1 MGQFFRHNFMV
12 AVQYSTRPLKPR
24 QLAALLLCLPLAAP
38 VGAQGL
44 PDLGDA
50 SAASLSDTQERTI
63 GNRIMREVRVDP
75 VYVDDPE
82 VSDYVNSLGARLLG
96 GVEGP
101 RREIDFF
108 VVQDDTVNAF
118 ALVGGHIGVH
128 TGLLTLTQNESELAG
143 VIAHEIAHI
152 VQRHQARAIHG
163 SRGAG
168 LTSLA
173 ALAVAIL
180 ASRGGGSQGG
190 QVTEA
195 AIAGATALQMQNQL
209 DYTREHE
216 READRVGLTILERT
230 GFDTRGMAS
239 FFERLLRANRL
250 NEYKGAPSY
259 LRTHP
264 LTTERIAD
272 IQDRIQGTPA
282 KLVADSFDYRLV
294 KAKVRAMAG
303 SPTEAV
309 TLFRTMLED
318 KTVVRPREEVY
329 GLAYALRRAREFDA
343 AWKTLAPLRA
353 NQPSQAAFELLAAQ
367 LLADQGRTDEALA
380 TYRGALRSYARNRGL
395 VYGYLTLLLQAGKP
409 RDVIAD
415 VEERLRT
422 VQDDAQLY
430 EIQARAL
437 AAAGDPIAQH
447 RAQAEAYYRRG
458 NLGAAVEQLEI
469 AVKQKTDDF
478 YQASSAESRL
488 RELRTLLENERSAE
502 KALKI
507 S

>member
-1 MGQFFRHNFMV
+1 LILR
-12 AVQYSTRPLKPR
+12 L
-24 QLAALLLCLPLAAP
+24 LAALLLSLPLAAP

-63 GNRIMREVRVDP
+63 GNRIMREVRIDP
-75 VYVDDPE
+75 LYVEDPD
-82 VSDYVNSLGARLLG
+82 VSDYINALGSRLLA

-101 RREIDFF
+101 RRDIDFF
-108 VVQDDTVNAF
+108 VVQDDSVNAF

-143 VIAHEIAHI
+143 VMAHEISHI

-163 SRGAG
+163 SRGSS

-180 ASRGGGSQGG
+180 AARGGGSQGG

-195 AIAGATALQMQNQL
+195 AIAGATALQIQNQL

-216 READRVGLTILERT
+216 READRVGLTVLERT
-230 GFDTRGMAS
+230 GFDTRGMAA
-239 FFERLLRANRL
+239 FFERLLRSNRL
-250 NEYKGAPSY
+250 NEFKGAPSY

-282 KLVADSFDYRLV
+282 RMVPDSFDYRLV
-294 KAKVRAMAG
+294 KAKLRASAG

-309 TLFRTMLED
+309 TMFRTMLED
-318 KTVVRPREEVY
+318 KTILRPREEVY
-329 GLAYALRRAREFDA
+329 GLALAQRRAREFDA
-343 AWKTLAPLRA
+343 AWKTLAPLRE
-353 NQPSQAAFELLAAQ
+353 NQPPQATFELLAAQ
-367 LLADQGRTDEALA
+367 LLSDRGRNDEALA
-380 TYRGALRSYARNRGL
+380 VYRAALRLFARNRGL
-395 VYGYLTLLLQAGKP
+395 VYGYLTLLLQSGQAP
-409 RDVIAD
+409 VVIAD
-415 VEERLRT
+415 VEERLRS

-437 AAAGDPIAQH
+437 AAAGKPIAQH

-458 NLGAAVEQLEI
+458 NLGAAVDQLEL
-469 AVKQKTDDF
+469 AVKQKAGDF
-478 YQASSAESRL
+478 YEASSAESRL
-488 RELRTLLENERSAE
+488 RELRTLLENERAAE